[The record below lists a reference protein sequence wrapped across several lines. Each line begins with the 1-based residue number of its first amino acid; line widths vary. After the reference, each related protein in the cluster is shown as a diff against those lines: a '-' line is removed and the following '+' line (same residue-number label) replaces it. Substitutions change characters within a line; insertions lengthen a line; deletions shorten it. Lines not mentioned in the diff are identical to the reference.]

1 MLRFNDFYTLKKI
14 FYGQEPII
22 FDRGITGRPLFRS
35 AFFIDNVGTVQILPI
50 SGCELFLGANYFTLV
65 VGSKPY
71 YGTHYLYQETS
82 LALPIMIA
90 STTSD
95 EYTIHIASNSLYS

>member
-22 FDRGITGRPLFRS
+22 FDRGITRRPLFRS
-35 AFFIDNVGTVQILPI
+35 AFFIDNVGTVQILQI

-65 VGSKPY
+65 ASVENLNNVIQMKK
-71 YGTHYLYQETS
+71 
-82 LALPIMIA
+82 I
-90 STTSD
+90 STT
-95 EYTIHIASNSLYS
+95 